1 MDISVHENKEENKLN
16 QNREMELKNMTDPT
30 RRDEEGVKDLRKTR
44 RVRVATS
51 TPIGREED
59 ACQAA
64 TSTPVGQEAKMRR
77 RRPLLSSARKVRRIG
92 VADAEAAAPG
102 KPPRAGDAAAAGGRW
117 SVASLEQVVGG
128 WRRRPSPASSR
139 RRAEA
144 GGGGG
149 RRRGQGGAGVRGAAA
164 LGEGRA
170 GAREGWQDGEAAGG
184 EGRGECWGFGLDGQR
199 E

>member
-1 MDISVHENKEENKLN
+1 MDISGHENKEENKLN
-16 QNREMELKNMTDPT
+16 QNREMELKNMPDPT
-30 RRDEEGVKDLRKTR
+30 RRDEEGVEDLRKTR

-64 TSTPVGQEAKMRR
+64 TSAPVGQDAKMRR

-102 KPPRAGDAAAAGGRW
+102 MPRRAGEAAAAGGRR

-139 RRAEA
+139 QRVAAA
-144 GGGGG
+144 GGGGV
-149 RRRGQGGAGVRGAAA
+149 RERLGAG
-164 LGEGRA
+164 
-170 GAREGWQDGEAAGG
+170 GG
-184 EGRGECWGFGLDGQR
+184 GSGRGMGRGSGD
-199 E
+199 